1 MAPRRWRNRELP
13 TEIVRRGDDL
23 ARVVGLSYGDVKRL
37 LPFWHQ
43 GVDRRGGPFL
53 IAQCGA
59 VDFRELFAKVD
70 LEAVC
75 RFQALQSETF
85 YFQKVAPSP
94 CILCKDLGTTKSLE

>member
-43 GVDRRGGPFL
+43 GVDRRGRPFL

-85 YFQKVAPSP
+85 VKF
-94 CILCKDLGTTKSLE
+94 LGETRADRWTVLVDRGVHT